1 MSAISDQKMQPIDLP
16 PNADISV
23 IIPVFNEAEG
33 LPRCHAAVVKTLEE
47 EGRTFQIIYVDDG
60 STDKSAEIL
69 DSLAKGDSRITLI
82 ALTRNIGQQPAM
94 RAALPYC
101 RGRAVITFDSDLQF
115 HPDCLGRLAD
125 EVFKGTDV
133 VGGVRNDR
141 QDSLFLNRI
150 PSAIGR
156 FLINRALGI
165 RQQDFGGVKAYSR
178 ALVARLCKV
187 DTPYMIIPAHAYRLA
202 RTWLE
207 IPVRHQKREIGKSKW
222 SLFKRMQVY
231 FDVYTEF
238 ADRPFGWVVMLGGGL
253 FTTGA
258 ALGVGILAYRLLSTR
273 EFSGLIIFFA
283 IFLLATGAYTFV
295 LALIGEFVVRI
306 YRSGGLHPARMIDK
320 VVETSGPER
329 SLSEEQ

>member
-1 MSAISDQKMQPIDLP
+1 MPPIDLP
-16 PNADISV
+16 PDVDISV

-33 LPRCHAAVVKTLEE
+33 LPRCHAAVVKTLEQ

-60 STDKSAEIL
+60 STDKSGEIL
-69 DSLAKGDSRITLI
+69 DGLAKGDSRITLI

-115 HPDCLGRLAD
+115 PPECIGRLAD
-125 EVFKGTDV
+125 EVFKGFDV
-133 VGGVRNDR
+133 VGGIRNDR
-141 QDSLFLNRI
+141 QDSLFFNKI

-178 ALVARLCKV
+178 PLVARLCRV

-253 FTTGA
+253 FTAGA
-258 ALGVGILAYRLLSTR
+258 ALSAGILAYRLLITR
-273 EFSGLIIFFA
+273 EFSGLIIFFS
-283 IFLLATGAYTFV
+283 IFLLTTGIYTFV

-306 YRSGGLHPARMIDK
+306 YRSGGLHPAKMIDR